1 MKCKCWQVSQWML
14 SDSERLSKRADKSG
28 LRSLRTTSRSLKPGW
43 LLCRSSSSS
52 RKKRTSTSNSRK
64 RRSTYNMRG
73 CRRGS
78 PTWSSTSCNPLLSQ
92 LIYKMRGLKNWRQSK
107 SRLQRWRA
115 NNSLPK
121 VTPSSLETEK
131 SSLFKSLRL
140 WLTHCVVSL
149 TNRRSKWTT
158 WRNRITKWSPR

>member
-28 LRSLRTTSRSLKPGW
+28 LRSLRTTSKSLKPEW
-43 LLCRSSSSS
+43 LHYKSSSSS
-52 RKKRTSTSNSRK
+52 QKKRTSTSNLRK

-92 LIYKMRGLKNWRQSK
+92 LIYKMRELKNWRQSK

-115 NNSLPK
+115 SNSLPK
-121 VTPSSLETEK
+121 VILLSLETEK

-140 WLTHCVVSL
+140 WLTHCVVLL
-149 TNRRSKWTT
+149 TNKRSKWTT